1 MAQAGGREVQP
12 GRGVPPTC
20 VVATTILRGDMGP
33 GEVQRQQQGSGGLG
47 VAGTNGLAC
56 NATGSILLCLRYR
69 MVIHW
74 LSRRG

>member
-1 MAQAGGREVQP
+1 M
-12 GRGVPPTC
+12 
-20 VVATTILRGDMGP
+20 VATTILRDELGP

-47 VAGTNGLAC
+47 VAGTNGLASNS
-56 NATGSILLCLRYR
+56 NATGLILLCLRYR